1 MSGKSYQEI
10 MNKSHETVELLRQA
24 GMLEEEIRDRF
35 PNVYDLADYQ
45 ELRRAN
51 VENRKV
57 YEGLMNDC
65 LKIKAIIEELKQK
78 PIVRD
83 NDDLLYICS
92 PMILTVFLI
101 FFIAFSDQGL
111 KMVEWCVENSIKFV
125 VWVQHVMTLFQ
136 IKVVE
141 KLIEKIH
148 M

>member
-65 LKIKAIIEELKQK
+65 LKIKTIILK
-78 PIVRD
+78 
-83 NDDLLYICS
+83 
-92 PMILTVFLI
+92 I
-101 FFIAFSDQGL
+101 FIT
-111 KMVEWCVENSIKFV
+111 K
-125 VWVQHVMTLFQ
+125 
-136 IKVVE
+136 
-141 KLIEKIH
+141 
-148 M
+148 